1 MKILDASNPNK
12 GPICKNIPLQMGREK
27 DLFIAPSK
35 IAGWGCFAAENID
48 KDEFIIEYVGEV
60 ISNDEMERRNIV
72 YNRIHY
78 STLFSNSMLHI

>member
-1 MKILDASNPNK
+1 MKILDASNLNK
-12 GPICKNIPLQMGREK
+12 GPICKNISLQMGREK

-35 IAGWGCFAAENID
+35 IAGWGCFTAENID

-78 STLFSNSMLHI
+78 STLFGNSMLHI